1 MFRCAEGLG
10 LVKAV
15 RSDDGLQWLVV
26 VGKCGKYRCG
36 AKSGQWDPIE
46 LCYVDSFLIYRV

>member
-1 MFRCAEGLG
+1 MFRCAEG

-46 LCYVDSFLIYRV
+46 MCYVDSFLI